1 WTLIR
6 SPVET
11 RCAGVAA
18 MFAKLQLYPNAD
30 SQPAKPHRAALLRA
44 AAIQCGLNHSVTHRF
59 THLSFTWRG
68 DGRLFVERAFARH
81 RGDDLPAVKTPIL
94 DKNFAGLHSA
104 DHDTGDIDSGH
115 ITFETFRIR
124 LRLPGY
130 RIEANSLPLEKFEV
144 RMIAGHREN
153 LNGGQGLL
161 VRVRPHP
168 HFVRLDAR
176 NFRIEHCGDLAGADA
191 VLDVGLHPIFQT
203 LAQRR
208 IAMH

>member
-1 WTLIR
+1 MLESIFCARSRISPASRWRRAVSITCRSTRRWRVSRIPREPSSRCRRPGASWTLIR

-30 SQPAKPHRAALLRA
+30 SQPCKTHRAALLRA

-153 LNGGQGLL
+153 LNGG
-161 VRVRPHP
+161 
-168 HFVRLDAR
+168 
-176 NFRIEHCGDLAGADA
+176 
-191 VLDVGLHPIFQT
+191 
-203 LAQRR
+203 
-208 IAMH
+208 